1 MKAGVSSACLYPQIL
16 EKSVED
22 MAKHGIKLM
31 EIFIN
36 TDSELEE
43 TYLKEIKS
51 ILDYYDTKCISLHP
65 YTCSLE
71 PMMFFTNYDKRFN
84 DGLKYYS
91 KYFHAMNILNADIFV
106 FHGNKAIVP
115 VEENLYF
122 DRFFKL
128 SELGKEYGITFA
140 QENVAR
146 CQCNNIEFM
155 KNMVQ
160 QLGDI
165 AKFVIDLKQ
174 AIRSGTDIYDIISN
188 IGENISHVHI
198 SDHTPEK
205 DCLPLGSGILD
216 LPLLLESLQRKS
228 FDGAIVLE
236 LYRSNFSNIDDL
248 TKSYEYL
255 KHEID
260 ILDFNA

>member
-16 EKSVED
+16 EKSVKD
-22 MAKHGIKLM
+22 MAENGIKFM

-36 TDSELEE
+36 TDCELEE
-43 TYLKEIKS
+43 TYLNEIKS

-65 YTCSLE
+65 YTCSIE
-71 PMMFFTNYDKRFN
+71 PMMFFTNYEKRFN
-84 DGLKYYS
+84 DGLKYYR
-91 KYFHAMNILNADIFV
+91 KYFHAMNILESDIFV

-122 DRFFKL
+122 DRFLKL
-128 SELGKEYGITFA
+128 SNLGKEYGITFA

-160 QLGDI
+160 QLGDF

-174 AIRSGTDIYDIISN
+174 AIRSEIDIYDIINN
-188 IGENISHVHI
+188 IGENIVHIHI
-198 SDHTPEK
+198 SDHTSKK

-216 LPLLLESLQRKS
+216 LPLLLKSLQKKS
-228 FDGAIVLE
+228 FHGAIILE
-236 LYRSNFSNIDDL
+236 LYRNNFSNISDL
-248 TKSYEYL
+248 IKSYDYL
-255 KHEID
+255 KYEID
-260 ILDFNA
+260 TI